1 MARLD
6 HPNVARLIEHYA
18 TQDEVLLVQ
27 ELCSGTSL
35 EARLHKTGRMRVE
48 EAAEVMR
55 QMLEAVHHCHKQN
68 VVHRDLKA
76 DNFVVESEEGAA
88 AVKLIDFGLAD
99 RCEMGQFLDVRGGTI
114 EYSAPEVVGH
124 NGAGFGLPADMWA
137 LGAVLFL
144 MLTGEPLIQ
153 VESPRSPSE
162 LVRQRLRKEAREK
175 VCGPRYVSLRLQA
188 VSMRIPLPALDM
200 LESLLARDPEKRMT
214 AAEALLH
221 PFVSEGAQ

>member
-1 MARLD
+1 
-6 HPNVARLIEHYA
+6 
-18 TQDEVLLVQ
+18 
-27 ELCSGTSL
+27 
-35 EARLHKTGRMRVE
+35 
-48 EAAEVMR
+48 
-55 QMLEAVHHCHKQN
+55 
-68 VVHRDLKA
+68 
-76 DNFVVESEEGAA
+76 
-88 AVKLIDFGLAD
+88 
-99 RCEMGQFLDVRGGTI
+99 
-114 EYSAPEVVGH
+114 
-124 NGAGFGLPADMWA
+124 MWA